1 LSKIGAWRQLTLKGS
16 PTRLYGG
23 ANLSKEMAERFL
35 LQRQK
40 ILFNENSKVL
50 HNPFPSS
57 LSLRPPTPPA
67 SNSHM
72 NGENIPSE
80 SSTDENSSIPSPHSI
95 PSSPH
100 EATSSNFTFVI
111 GADTQLGISSG
122 CREWDYELEY
132 SRRAVNYINQLTP
145 KPAFV
150 SLCGD
155 LIDMEP
161 SLYSEKF
168 SHDQCLAIQSQ
179 QYHDFEQVWRL
190 LDPAIPLLCLCGN
203 HDVGNIPTMESVQR
217 YVSRFGD
224 DYFAFWHQ
232 RTYCLCLNTNLYND
246 HSQTETL
253 YTLQHR
259 WLESCL
265 ESVQE
270 MKPDQ
275 IFLFG
280 HHPWFL
286 VHEEET
292 DEEITGQNTLPNQ
305 PNKTIPDSYFH
316 IPLEWRRDVMRM
328 CREYKVTAC
337 FAGHYHQNLITRS
350 SWGMP
355 LIVTG
360 AICNFNMQSTMKDLA
375 IPEHSIQDAGVRVVT
390 VDKTLPEGFSHQ
402 YCVI

>member
-1 LSKIGAWRQLTLKGS
+1 MI
-16 PTRLYGG
+16 
-23 ANLSKEMAERFL
+23 
-35 LQRQK
+35 
-40 ILFNENSKVL
+40 NE
-50 HNPFPSS
+50 
-57 LSLRPPTPPA
+57 T
-67 SNSHM
+67 
-72 NGENIPSE
+72 G
-80 SSTDENSSIPSPHSI
+80 SSTFASEQDRFTSPPLPPRPI
-95 PSSPH
+95 LPSSPQ
-100 EATSSNFTFVI
+100 ESSSSRFTFVI

-122 CREWDYELEY
+122 CREWEYELEY
-132 SRRAVNYINQLTP
+132 SRRAVNFINQLTP
-145 KPAFV
+145 KPVFV

-161 SLYSEKF
+161 SLYSKKF
-168 SHDQCLAIQSQ
+168 SHDQCLQIQSQ
-179 QYHDFEQVWRL
+179 QYDDFQQVWAE
-190 LDPAIPLLCLCGN
+190 LDPTIPLLCLCGN
-203 HDVGNIPTMESVQR
+203 HDVGNIPTMESIQR

-232 RTYCLCLNTNLYND
+232 KTYCICLNTNLYND
-246 HSQTETL
+246 PSQTESL
-253 YTLQHR
+253 YTQQHQ

-305 PNKTIPDSYFH
+305 PTQRVPDSYFH
-316 IPLEWRRDVMRM
+316 IPLHWRKDVMRM

-360 AICNFNMQSTMKDLA
+360 AICNFNLQSSMKDLT
-375 IPEHSIQDAGVRVVT
+375 IPEHNVHEAGVRVVT
-390 VDKTLPEGFSHQ
+390 VDKTLPDGFGHC
-402 YCVI
+402 YCTI